1 MTTDA
6 ITAVRETI
14 PALFKKGVDLLD
26 ARAADGSEKA
36 KAILEDIRAFS
47 GAAFIQ
53 IDGEGQAY
61 LNISSGAVSVGDAAA
76 EGLPVK
82 VAVGISPEGFPLL
95 MEEIEEEGVL
105 DDDAAA
111 VGAARL
117 VSKRMDE
124 LVEGREMEFHVT
136 ILDVPDVGEVTAR
149 VGFNV
154 SEPPAEPKFKATM
167 KFDDLEDLR
176 EGDIDV
182 KKLFMGGKL
191 RMEGDYSVAIQLLMK
206 AVETA
211 S

>member
-14 PALFKKGVDLLD
+14 PAPFKKGVDLLD